1 MGYKKIEDN
10 RLLVSGDIVVV
21 NLFGFFSYLS
31 YLTHQISTKAMV
43 FDG

>member
-1 MGYKKIEDN
+1 LFVCNDKI
-10 RLLVSGDIVVV
+10 V